1 MKTNLIITTSITLLF
16 CICTAGPAKA
26 TNYSLTLSAQGSG
39 TVTPDNTNS
48 LHPAGVIITVTA
60 TPSLGWYFAN
70 WSGNASGNTNPLPV
84 TMTGNLVITG
94 NFLAYPTYSLALAT
108 NGQGTIALNPSGGSY
123 YSNTLVTATATPAP
137 GWVFAGWSG
146 ITSGTVNPVSFPVNA
161 NNSLTGSFAQLPAF
175 DAQPASVTTQAGA
188 TVSFTTSAVGT
199 APLSYQWYFSDGT
212 LTNATN
218 PTLSLTNVTTFQT
231 GNYWVVAS
239 NYYGSVTSI
248 VASLT
253 LTNSVGPTNL
263 VSSINQASLQAAI
276 AQGGWIGMDF
286 NGTLTLTN
294 TIIITNQ
301 VVLDGNNFSAIISGG
316 NAVRLFYVT
325 NGASLTL
332 SNLSLANGY
341 YGITSGPPGTPADAG
356 AIYNNGGSVTLAGC
370 TLTNNSAQSL
380 IYGGLARGGAI
391 FNNGGSVALYQSLL
405 NSNLVVGGGPN
416 NSSPPLYTIG
426 TGLGGAIYNTNGVI
440 VITGCSVNGNTSQS
454 VAENAYGND
463 VSMGGAIY
471 QSSGTLNIT
480 NSSISFNRLA
490 HIEDDLYGGGGSGF
504 GGAIAAVGG
513 NLSMDQSIFATN
525 QAVGGPI
532 PFSGAGGS
540 AQGGAIYA
548 SIVWT
553 ANDCNFIGNQS
564 AAGGSYDVSAGAT
577 ASGGGIYNSGTLT
590 LNRCTVILNG
600 VDGGTT
606 FCPAP
611 PPTGGAALGGGIFNE
626 GQLIATN
633 CTITLNSV
641 IGGRAESSP
650 TYGNGNGTTGNAIGG
665 GVYNS
670 ASSVLMNLTIASNSC
685 SSPTI
690 TQSSTSIGGLAAG
703 AQIAN
708 ASGTLSLLNCII
720 AYGGTNNCAYGTI
733 TDLGYNICSDASA
746 SLDSGSSYNDT
757 DPQLA
762 PLGNYGGPTP
772 CMALLASSP
781 AIDNADPADFPAT
794 DQRGYWRPIGGGPD
808 MGAYE
813 YGSVPILIP
822 GLPTVALNPSGTNLL
837 VSFTV
842 YPNTNY
848 RLQFST
854 NLVTWSDVLTN
865 GPVNSP
871 TSVSQTLDQ
880 PGNQGFFRVVSP

>member
-1 MKTNLIITTSITLLF
+1 MKTNLIITASITLLF
-16 CICTAGPAKA
+16 CLGMASPARA

-48 LHPAGVIITVTA
+48 LHPAGAVVTVTA
-60 TPSLGWYFAN
+60 TPNAGWYFAN

-94 NFLAYPTYSLALAT
+94 NFLAYPTYSLALAA
-108 NGQGTIALNPSGGSY
+108 NGQGSIALNPSGGTY
-123 YSNTLVTATATPAP
+123 FSNTIVTATATPAP
-137 GWVFAGWSG
+137 GWVFTGWSG
-146 ITSGTVNPVSFPVNA
+146 ITSGAVNPVSFPVNA

-175 DAQPASVTTQAGA
+175 DGQPASVTTQAGA
-188 TVSFTTSAVGT
+188 TVSFTASAVGT

-239 NYYGSVTSI
+239 NYYGSATSI

-276 AQGGWIGMDF
+276 AQGGWLGLDF

-294 TIIITNQ
+294 TIIITNN

-316 NAVRLFYVT
+316 NAVRLFCVT

-332 SNLSLANGY
+332 SNLTLANGY

-356 AIYNNGGSVTLAGC
+356 AIYNNGGTVTLAGC

-391 FNNGGSVALYQSLL
+391 FNNGGSVALYQSLVT
-405 NSNLVVGGGPN
+405 SNLVVGGGLN
-416 NSSPPLYTIG
+416 ITSPTDGLIG
-426 TGLGGAIYNTNGVI
+426 TGLGGAIYNTNGLI
-440 VITGCSVNGNTSQS
+440 VIAECSVSGNTAQS
-454 VAENAYGND
+454 VAENAHGSD

-480 NSSISFNRLA
+480 NTSFRFNRLA
-490 HIEDDLYGGGGSGF
+490 HIENALYGGGGSGF

-513 NLSMDQSIFATN
+513 SWSMDQSIFATN
-525 QAVGGPI
+525 QAVGGSA
-532 PFSGAGGS
+532 PFSGSGGS

-548 SIVWT
+548 STVWV
-553 ANDCNFIGNQS
+553 ANNCTFVGNLS
-564 AAGGSYDVSAGAT
+564 VAGGSYDVSDGTTAYGGA
-577 ASGGGIYNSGTLT
+577 ICNSGTLT
-590 LNRCTVILNG
+590 LNRCAVILNG
-600 VDGGTT
+600 VDGGAT
-606 FCPAP
+606 FYPASP
-611 PPTGGAALGGGIFNE
+611 ANGGEALGGGIFNE

-633 CTITLNSV
+633 CTIALNSV
-641 IGGRAESSP
+641 IGGAAESQSA
-650 TYGNGNGTTGNAIGG
+650 NGITGSAIGG

-670 ASSVLMNLTIASNSC
+670 ATAVLVNLTVASNSC

-690 TQSSTSIGGLAAG
+690 TQSLTSIGGLAAG

-708 ASGTLSLLNCII
+708 AGGALSLLNCII
-720 AYGGTNNCAYGTI
+720 AYSGTNSCASGTI

-762 PLGNYGGPTP
+762 PLGNYGGPTLS
-772 CMALLASSP
+772 MALLASSP

-794 DQRGYWRPIGGGPD
+794 DQRGYWRPISGGPD
-808 MGAYE
+808 IGAFE

-822 GLPTVALNPSGTNLL
+822 GLPTVALSPGGTNLL

-842 YPNTNY
+842 YPNTSY

>member
-1 MKTNLIITTSITLLF
+1 MKTNLIITASITLLF
-16 CICTAGPAKA
+16 CLGTAGRASA
-26 TNYSLTLSAQGSG
+26 TEYSLTLSAQGSG

-48 LHPAGVIITVTA
+48 LHPAGVVVTVTA
-60 TPSLGWYFAN
+60 TPNAGWYFAN

-108 NGQGTIALNPSGGSY
+108 NGQGSIALNPSGGTY
-123 YSNTLVTATATPAP
+123 FSNTLVTATATPAP
-137 GWVFAGWSG
+137 GWVFTGWSG
-146 ITSGTVNPVSFPVNA
+146 ITSGAVNPVSFPVNA

-175 DAQPASVTTQAGA
+175 DGQPASVTTQAGA
-188 TVSFTTSAVGT
+188 TVSFTASAVGT

-218 PTLSLTNVTTFQT
+218 PTLSLTNIATLQA
-231 GNYWVVAS
+231 GSYWVVAS
-239 NYYGSVTSI
+239 NNYGSATS
-248 VASLT
+248 VLASLT
-253 LTNSVGPTNL
+253 ITNRVGPTNL
-263 VSSINQASLQAAI
+263 VTAISQASLQAAI
-276 AQGGWIGMDF
+276 ALGGWIGMDF

-294 TIIITNQ
+294 TIIITNS

-332 SNLSLANGY
+332 SNLTLANGY
-341 YGITSGPPGTPADAG
+341 YGIISGPPGTPADAG
-356 AIYNNGGSVTLAGC
+356 AIYNDGGTITLAGC

-380 IYGGLARGGAI
+380 IDGGLARGGAI
-391 FNNGGSVALYQSLL
+391 FNNGGSVALCQSLVTG
-405 NSNLVVGGGPN
+405 NLVVGGGMN
-416 NSSPPLYTIG
+416 TSSYTIA
-426 TGLGGAIYNTNGVI
+426 TTLGLGGAIYNTNGVI
-440 VITGCSVNGNTSQS
+440 VITGCSVKGNTSQG
-454 VAENAYGND
+454 VADDYTEND

-471 QSSGTLNIT
+471 QSSGTLNIS
-480 NSSISFNRLA
+480 NSSLTLNQLA
-490 HIEDDLYGGGGSGF
+490 HMEAYGYRAGGSGL

-513 NLSMDQSIFATN
+513 YLSIDQSFFGTN
-525 QAVGGPI
+525 QAVGSPT
-532 PFSGAGGS
+532 PYSGSGGS

-548 SIVWT
+548 STVWV
-553 ANDCNFIGNQS
+553 ANDCTFVGNLS
-564 AAGGSYDVSAGAT
+564 VAGGSYDVSDGTTAYGGA
-577 ASGGGIYNSGTLT
+577 IYNSGTLT
-590 LNRCTVILNG
+590 LNRCAVILNG

-606 FCPAP
+606 FYPASP
-611 PPTGGAALGGGIFNE
+611 ATGGAALGGGIYNN
-626 GQLIATN
+626 GQLFATN
-633 CTITLNSV
+633 CTIALSSV
-641 IGGRAESSP
+641 IGGAAESQSA
-650 TYGNGNGTTGNAIGG
+650 NGITGSAIGG

-670 ASSVLMNLTIASNSC
+670 ATAVLVNLTVASNSC

-690 TQSSTSIGGLAAG
+690 TQSLTSIGGLAAG
-703 AQIAN
+703 AQIVKAGG
-708 ASGTLSLLNCII
+708 ALSLLNCII
-720 AYGGTNNCAYGTI
+720 AYSGTNNCASGTI

-772 CMALLASSP
+772 CMALLATSP
-781 AIDNADPADFPAT
+781 AIDNANPADFPAT
-794 DQRGYWRPIGGGPD
+794 DQRAYWRPIGEGAD
-808 MGAYE
+808 IGAYE

-822 GLPTVALNPSGTNLL
+822 GLPTVALSPSGTNLL

-842 YPNTNY
+842 YPNTSY